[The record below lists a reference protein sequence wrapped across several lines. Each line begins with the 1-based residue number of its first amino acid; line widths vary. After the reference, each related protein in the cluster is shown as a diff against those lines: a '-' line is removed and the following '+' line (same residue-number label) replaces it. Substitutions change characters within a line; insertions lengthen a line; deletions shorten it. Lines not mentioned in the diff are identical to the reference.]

1 METISNIPNEIMFV
15 GCIYKS
21 PELFVEYA
29 QHTKSRYDFYDE
41 ATRFFYDCGEI
52 LFTTR
57 TQTFTKNSITT
68 FMAEDKE
75 RLELFKKYGGWQTIE
90 KWASLA
96 NTDDAKNYFEIL
108 KKYSLLR
115 EYQRNGFDIDKIVS
129 HSKFETFTAMDIYRL
144 IRGKADRIHTVIL
157 ANTDTE
163 ILNRNTKTTLISSM
177 EKPDMGITI
186 PFPIINEI
194 FRGMKLKTVMSTG
207 MVSNA
212 GKTRLMAFLI
222 AYVALVLHHKVFVM
236 LNEMSI
242 EEMRYAL
249 ITTVI
254 NNPEFQELHGIKMTK
269 IERELTLG
277 LYRDNKNELMYQKVD
292 ENGNPAETLDEYIER
307 VSQNS
312 EEFQNVMRITEW
324 IDSELQASIFIKD
337 VSTGYDDKTLEFE
350 IRKAKMTLGVNYWF
364 YDTFKSDTDDVGDW
378 AAMMVTATKLTEIAK
393 DTDTFGYLSIQLT
406 DDALAVDPDRLSSS
420 HIANC
425 KAIKRVMYTMILF
438 KEILPSE
445 YKKFGYYKYDEQWG
459 EPLVKDIPQTV
470 AGTKPKKYYCCNVDK
485 NRFGR
490 KCKLL
495 FEVDLDTNIWTELG
509 ELTRK

>member
-41 ATRFFYDCGEI
+41 ATRFFYDCSEI

-292 ENGNPAETLDEYIER
+292 ENGNPAETLNEYIER

-312 EEFQNVMRITEW
+312 KEFQPKHIPT
-324 IDSELQASIFIKD
+324 SP
-337 VSTGYDDKTLEFE
+337 
-350 IRKAKMTLGVNYWF
+350 
-364 YDTFKSDTDDVGDW
+364 
-378 AAMMVTATKLTEIAK
+378 
-393 DTDTFGYLSIQLT
+393 YLF
-406 DDALAVDPDRLSSS
+406 P
-420 HIANC
+420 
-425 KAIKRVMYTMILF
+425 
-438 KEILPSE
+438 
-445 YKKFGYYKYDEQWG
+445 
-459 EPLVKDIPQTV
+459 
-470 AGTKPKKYYCCNVDK
+470 
-485 NRFGR
+485 
-490 KCKLL
+490 
-495 FEVDLDTNIWTELG
+495 
-509 ELTRK
+509 